1 MHFQLGIFFSFLPFN
16 GKIETVWCPRKQLC
30 AFHEALQTANALFR
44 GSPIPTCLPWPWPG
58 CERWSSLLWLPE
70 GHPRE
75 WQMSVPEGDCIHILA
90 VCIGWF
96 LKSLVGFFSFCKF
109 AIYVEKL
116 KCHSYVYEKLYE
128 MRYAHRILKKKQQK
142 PPTTPHYKKHL
153 VSSGRW
159 HGTEVSA
166 CRLST
171 VLFFPL
177 SPLSSFFVLCLSFS
191 CFSVAGKADK
201 TREGAGWQMGPYSA
215 WGEASKCP

>member
-16 GKIETVWCPRKQLC
+16 GKIETVWCPRKRLC

-44 GSPIPTCLPWPWPG
+44 GSPIPTCLPRPWPG

-75 WQMSVPEGDCIHILA
+75 WQMSVPEGDCIRILA

-128 MRYAHRILKKKQQK
+128 MRYAHRILKKKKTKTSNHTSLQK
-142 PPTTPHYKKHL
+142 TFSVLRQVTWNRGVSLQVKHCPFFPL
-153 VSSGRW
+153 V
-159 HGTEVSA
+159 
-166 CRLST
+166 ST
-171 VLFFPL
+171 VLLFCPL
-177 SPLSSFFVLCLSFS
+177 PKLLLLL
-191 CFSVAGKADK
+191 
-201 TREGAGWQMGPYSA
+201 RGWKG
-215 WGEASKCP
+215 W

>member
-1 MHFQLGIFFSFLPFN
+1 
-16 GKIETVWCPRKQLC
+16 
-30 AFHEALQTANALFR
+30 
-44 GSPIPTCLPWPWPG
+44 
-58 CERWSSLLWLPE
+58 
-70 GHPRE
+70 
-75 WQMSVPEGDCIHILA
+75 MSVPEGDCIRILA

-128 MRYAHRILKKKQQK
+128 MRYAHRILKKKTKTSNHTSLQK
-142 PPTTPHYKKHL
+142 TFSVLRQVTWNRGVSLQVKH
-153 VSSGRW
+153 
-159 HGTEVSA
+159 
-166 CRLST
+166 CP
-171 VLFFPL
+171 FFPL